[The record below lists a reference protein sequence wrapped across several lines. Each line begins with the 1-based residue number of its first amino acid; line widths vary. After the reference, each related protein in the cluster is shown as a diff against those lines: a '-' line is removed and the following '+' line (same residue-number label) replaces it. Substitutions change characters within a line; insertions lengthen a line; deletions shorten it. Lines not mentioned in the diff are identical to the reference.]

1 MKEMKYLPLKWA
13 LYGMSYLPFWV
24 LYGIADFLFVV
35 LCYVVR
41 YRYKVVSKNI
51 NESFPDKS
59 EKDRKKLSADFI
71 VSLPIIL

>member
-1 MKEMKYLPLKWA
+1 MKEMKYLPLKWV

-35 LCYVVR
+35 LYYVVR

-59 EKDRKKLSADFI
+59 EKERK
-71 VSLPIIL
+71 IILILIINRI